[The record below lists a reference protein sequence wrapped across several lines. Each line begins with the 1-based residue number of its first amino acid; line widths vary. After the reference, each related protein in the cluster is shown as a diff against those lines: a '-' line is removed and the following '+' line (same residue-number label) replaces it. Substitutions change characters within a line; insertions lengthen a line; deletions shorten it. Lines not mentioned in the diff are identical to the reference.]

1 MSFDPTST
9 EEPPRR
15 GASAFARLAAIYVA
29 AFAISGVL
37 FVAGAL
43 HLVSTKNLE
52 RAQALI
58 LADREAVL
66 DKIAGGSP
74 ELRFG
79 KAMAIVLARG
89 ARPDD
94 ARVYRLERDGLVA
107 AGDIPAKAVLTPRAG
122 GWLAISGLN
131 GLNGSEARGLAV
143 REDLGGGAVLL
154 IGRNFE
160 DELQT
165 ELVRTAAAA
174 LALAALAALVVG
186 PWASR
191 QILKRVQAVNEA
203 CDRVRAGDFSAR
215 APGAEAADEFGALAR
230 HVNAMLE
237 RIDGLVVG
245 LRDVSNRVAHDLRTP
260 MARLRSDL
268 EAAGK
273 AKTLEEARRLTGVAV
288 AETDE
293 ILETFAALLDIAEA
307 EAGAD
312 AGLEAMMLDDAA
324 EAAVDLYQAVADDAG
339 VTLVFDRA
347 PAPILGERSLV
358 IRLAANLVD
367 NAIKFSP
374 KGGTVRVAV
383 EPVDGW
389 ARLTVQDQ
397 GPGVP
402 AAEREQV
409 WRRFTRG
416 KDVGATPGHGLG
428 LALVAA
434 VAKRHGARIE
444 LEDAGPGLRMRVRF
458 PGFSPRP
465 GM

>member
-1 MSFDPTST
+1 MSFDPISPD
-9 EEPPRR
+9 EPARAR
-15 GASAFARLAAIYVA
+15 GPSAFLRLAAIYVA
-29 AFAISGVL
+29 AFAVSGVL
-37 FVAGAL
+37 FVAGAV
-43 HLVSTKNLE
+43 HLVSSKNLE
-52 RAQALI
+52 RTQALI

-66 DKIAGGSP
+66 DKIADGP
-74 ELRFG
+74 AEVRFG
-79 KAMAIVLARG
+79 KALAIVLARG

-94 ARVYRLERDGLVA
+94 GRVYRLERNGTVA
-107 AGDIPAKAVLTPRAG
+107 AGDIPAKAVLTPRQG
-122 GWLAISGLN
+122 GWLTVRGLD
-131 GLNGSEARGLAV
+131 GGAPRGLAL

-154 IGRNFE
+154 IGRSFE

-174 LALAALAALVVG
+174 LALAAVAALLVG
-186 PWASR
+186 PWASG

-215 APGAEAADEFGALAR
+215 APGEEARDEFGALAG

-245 LRDVSNRVAHDLRTP
+245 LRDVSNRIAHDLRTP

-268 EAAGK
+268 EAAK
-273 AKTLEEARRLTGVAV
+273 EAKTLEEARRLTSVAI

-293 ILETFAALLDIAEA
+293 ILETFSALLDIAEA

-312 AGLEAMMLDDAA
+312 GGLEAMMLDDAA

-339 VTLVFDRA
+339 VSLDFRRA

-374 KGGTVRVAV
+374 AGGTVVVVV
-383 EPVDGW
+383 EMVDGW
-389 ARLTVQDQ
+389 ARLTVEDQ

-402 AAEREQV
+402 EAEREKV

-416 KDVGATPGHGLG
+416 KDVGSTPGHGLG

-444 LEDAGPGLRMRVRF
+444 LEDAGPGLRVRVRF
-458 PGFSPRP
+458 PGFEPRP

>member
-1 MSFDPTST
+1 MSFDPISPDDTAR
-9 EEPPRR
+9 PR
-15 GASAFARLAAIYVA
+15 GPSAFLRLAAVYVA
-29 AFAISGVL
+29 AFAVSGVL
-37 FVAGAL
+37 FVAGAV
-43 HLVSTKNLE
+43 HLVSSKNLE
-52 RAQALI
+52 RTEALI

-66 DKIAGGSP
+66 DKISGGEP

-79 KAMAIVLARG
+79 KALAIVLARG
-89 ARPDD
+89 ARPEDP
-94 ARVYRLERDGLVA
+94 RVYRLERRGRAV
-107 AGDIPAKAVLTPRAG
+107 AGDIPADAVLTPRG
-122 GWLAISGLN
+122 GPWLSMRGLD
-131 GLNGSEARGLAV
+131 GEERRGLAL

-154 IGRNFE
+154 IGRGF
-160 DELQT
+160 DDALQT

-174 LALAALAALVVG
+174 LALAALAALLVG

-215 APGAEAADEFGALAR
+215 APGAEARDEFGALAG

-245 LRDVSNRVAHDLRTP
+245 LRDVSNRIAHDLRTP

-268 EAAGK
+268 EAARD
-273 AKTLEEARRLTGVAV
+273 ADTLEEARRLTAVAI

-293 ILETFAALLDIAEA
+293 ILETFSALLDIAEA

-312 AGLEAMMLDDAA
+312 GGLEAIMLDDAA
-324 EAAVDLYQAVADDAG
+324 EAAVDLYQAVADEAG
-339 VTLVFDRA
+339 VRLAFDRA
-347 PAPILGERSLV
+347 PAQILGERSLV

-374 KGGTVRVAV
+374 RGRTVRVEVAAA
-383 EPVDGW
+383 EGW
-389 ARLTVQDQ
+389 AVLTVEDH
-397 GPGVP
+397 GPGIP
-402 AAEREQV
+402 EAERESV

-416 KDVGATPGHGLG
+416 RDVGATPGHGLG

-434 VAKRHGARIE
+434 VAKRHGARID
-444 LEDAGPGLRMRVRF
+444 LEDARPGLRVRVRF
-458 PGFSPRP
+458 PAFEPRP